1 MRKILSTALGFS
13 LLLLSIVLLPSSA
26 NADGQN
32 QVALHLDW
40 RGVNLSPTS
49 SISQS
54 FTPLSVPTPSQGQVD
69 WALNIGNSTSAL
81 SASFILSNNGSV
93 VWQFFDVPMGSRV
106 MDVETARCQLQSGN
120 AFGTLNSARSTCNAA
135 LQAVAGETYTFT
147 LKYWDNGA
155 TKWWQA
161 AVTVQSTGQTIQLGR
176 LENNATIDVMNTSTN
191 MSAYNQTSFYKV
203 PLPTCS
209 SVPNYSIIYGAL
221 KNSGNTQPTI
231 SNTRD
236 STACPG
242 IGTYDLSTPGKYQ
255 LNIGSKT
262 GTTAT
267 PINEVRKP
275 RSLEQIPRP
284 ASLLLGIH
292 AVTYAGYFNDDS
304 SWIYSPIARGSI
316 KSRQVY
322 EVLPSFADEPFSS
335 LGVMTAMYSGYII
348 PDLSGTWKFRI
359 RSDDAAYL
367 WFGNEAIVNYSG
379 STFGAQLRIPGTHE
393 PTTKE
398 FSITLEKDKVYPI
411 RIYYGNAG
419 SFGTFEFSLLP
430 PGFTVYQ
437 KDTTGLFFHSEPNYC
452 TSWGIEMALMAKLGY
467 EKYEYSSLC
476 GTPVS
481 ELKPGTVGGSSTG
494 SSNSGSTS
502 NTTTSVKK
510 TTVNKPTFSLIN
522 IVGNKLN
529 VSVNLGNA
537 GSSRPDSVY
546 LVAPKLGILDADKLF
561 GKVSGSKASWSL
573 DFDKLLSGTAIP
585 LKIVGVKN
593 GVESDPVEQ
602 SFNAPGAANLIANK
616 SAPLAPKNVK
626 SRVVGTSAVITT
638 ESTIKAGALATSAY
652 IFGVALGV
660 PASQAILGEVIGTK
674 VLFEVPLKTSMA
686 GKSFPFTVYLANE
699 AGKSQPVQGKLS
711 VPSAPKIPSGVIN
724 IPSQTKAPKTIFCIK
739 GSQTR
744 TFAAKSCPPGWK
756 NA

>member
-1 MRKILSTALGFS
+1 MRKILSTVLVLP
-13 LLLLSIVLLPSSA
+13 LLLLSTVLVTSPA
-26 NADGQN
+26 KADGKD
-32 QVALHLDW
+32 QVASHLDW

-54 FTPLSVPTPSQGQVD
+54 FTPLAVPSPSQGQVD
-69 WALNIGNSTSAL
+69 WTLNIGNSTSAL
-81 SASFILSNNGSV
+81 SASFILLNNGSV
-93 VWQFFDVPMGSRV
+93 VWQFFDVPLGSRV
-106 MDVETARCQLQSGN
+106 MDAETARCQLQLGN
-120 AFGTLNSARSTCNAA
+120 AFGTPNSARSICSAP

-147 LKYWDNGA
+147 LKYWDNSG

-161 AVTVQSTGQTIQLGR
+161 SVNVQSTGETIQLGR
-176 LENNATIDVMNTSTN
+176 LENNATSDVMNTSTN
-191 MSAYNQTSFYKV
+191 MTAYNQTSFYKI
-203 PLPTCS
+203 PLPACS
-209 SVPNYSIIYGAL
+209 NVPNYSIIYGAL
-221 KNSGNTQPTI
+221 KNSGNAQPII

-236 STACPG
+236 STTCPG

-255 LNIGSKT
+255 LSIGSKT

-267 PINEVRKP
+267 PVNEVRKP

-304 SWIYSPIARGSI
+304 SWIYSPIARDSI

-322 EVLPSFADEPFSS
+322 EVLPSFTDEPFSS

-359 RSDDAAYL
+359 KSDDAAYL
-367 WFGNEAIVNYSG
+367 WFGNEAIVNYSN

-393 PTTKE
+393 PITKE
-398 FSITLEKDKVYPI
+398 FSITLERDKVYPI

-430 PGFTVYQ
+430 PGFTLFQ

-467 EKYEYSSLC
+467 EKYSYSSLC
-476 GTPVS
+476 GTPAS
-481 ELKPGTVGGSSTG
+481 ELKPGTVGGSST
-494 SSNSGSTS
+494 SSPNSGATS
-502 NTTTSVKK
+502 GTTSSVKQ
-510 TTVNKPTFSLIN
+510 TVVNKPTFSLIN
-522 IVGNKLN
+522 VVGNKLN

-546 LVAPKLGILDADKLF
+546 LVAPKLGILDSNKLF
-561 GKVSGSKASWSL
+561 GNISGSKALWSI

-585 LKIVGVKN
+585 LKIVGLKN
-593 GVESDPVEQ
+593 GIESDPVEQ
-602 SFNAPGAANLIANK
+602 SFNAPAAANLITSK
-616 SAPLAPKNVK
+616 SVPLPPKNVK
-626 SRVVGTSAVITT
+626 SRIVGTSAVITT

-652 IFGVALGV
+652 VFGAALGV
-660 PASQAILGEVIGTK
+660 PASKAILGEVIGTK
-674 VLFEVPLKTSMA
+674 VLFEVPLKASMA

-699 AGKSQPVQGKLS
+699 AGKSEPVQGKLT
-711 VPSAPKIPSGVIN
+711 VPAAPKIPTGSIN
-724 IPSQTKAPKTIFCIK
+724 IPLQTKAPKTIFCIK

-756 NA
+756 NV